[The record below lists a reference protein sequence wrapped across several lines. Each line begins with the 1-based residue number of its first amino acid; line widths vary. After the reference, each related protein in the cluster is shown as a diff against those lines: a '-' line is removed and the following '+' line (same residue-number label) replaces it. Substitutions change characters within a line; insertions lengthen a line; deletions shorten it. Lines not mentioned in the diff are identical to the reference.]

1 MPEPFSAERLN
12 QLRQRWERD
21 PKSRAFLQLAEEYR
35 RGGRLAEAVHVLEVG
50 LEEHPTYL
58 SAQVALGRCLL
69 ENEAPSRAIE
79 HLERAV
85 ARDPMQLVAN
95 KLLVEAYLATGQA
108 TKARERLDLYKLFN
122 DRDVAVEPLEARIR
136 ALGELPRAPLG
147 AATRS
152 RERSS
157 HEGALFN
164 LPPVPALPEVRF
176 EPAAAQR
183 PLREAGLLNEPFGR
197 LYTAGA
203 TRRIAAAFSEAGIFP
218 LPPAAE
224 RTRAELEDARFG
236 APVVSAASAASETTA
251 ATAVSAGPQE
261 WEAMSWATESAPIP
275 PTPPFTPIFETE
287 NESDHEAGIAAEIEA
302 GIAPPDEVP
311 VAAMSQDGWQQAAPP
326 PPAAEPPRAVSATL
340 GELYLAQGHLAE
352 AEESFAAVLRDRPGD
367 AAALAGLQAVRSQ
380 RGDEAEAFSDEIVV
394 AEEPNIIVGGLTA
407 RKAAL
412 LKDYLARIRRGAQ
425 QHVS

>member
-35 RGGRLAEAVHVLEVG
+35 RGGRLAEAVHVLEAG
-50 LEEHPTYL
+50 LAEHPTYL

-69 ENEAPSRAIE
+69 ENEAPGRAIE

-136 ALGELPRAPLG
+136 ALAELPTAPFG
-147 AATRS
+147 APTRS
-152 RERSS
+152 RERGS
-157 HEGALFN
+157 HEGALFD

-176 EPAAAQR
+176 EPAASQR
-183 PLREAGLLNEPFGR
+183 PLPEAGVLSEPFGR

-203 TRRIAAAFSEAGIFP
+203 ARRIAAAFSEAGIFP
-218 LPPAAE
+218 LRPVAD
-224 RTRAELEDARFG
+224 RAR
-236 APVVSAASAASETTA
+236 A
-251 ATAVSAGPQE
+251 ATSVSAGPLE
-261 WEAMSWATESAPIP
+261 WEATAWATESAPLAP
-275 PTPPFTPIFETE
+275 LAPIVETVSE
-287 NESDHEAGIAAEIEA
+287 GDLEAERTAGIEAEIEA

-311 VAAMSQDGWQQAAPP
+311 AAAMAEEGWQWEAPP
-326 PPAAEPPRAVSATL
+326 SPAAEPPRAVSATL

-367 AAALAGLQAVRSQ
+367 AAALAGLQSVRLQ
-380 RGDEAEAFSDEIVV
+380 RGDEAAAFSEEIVV

-425 QHVS
+425 RHVS